1 MFKDENPT
9 PLDNEIERL
18 QLKLAELEPN
28 SEEYRT
34 ILDTLVSLYKARAE
48 SAQKPISKDT
58 ILLAATNILGIVLIL
73 RAEHLNVI
81 TSQAMGRIQR
91 L

>member
-9 PLDNEIERL
+9 PLDIEIERL
-18 QLKLAELEPN
+18 QLKLAELEPT
-28 SEEYRT
+28 SEQYRT
-34 ILDTLVSLYKARAE
+34 TLDTLVSLYKVRAD
-48 SAQKPISKDT
+48 SAPKPISRDT

>member
-1 MFKDENPT
+1 MFKDKIPT
-9 PLDNEIERL
+9 PLDMEIERL
-18 QLKLAELEPN
+18 QLKLSELEIN

-34 ILDTLVSLYKARAE
+34 TLDTLVSLYKARAE
-48 SAQKPISKDT
+48 SAPAPISRDT
-58 ILLAATNILGIVLIL
+58 MLLAATNILGIILIL